1 MQHDDG
7 VHALAPAGIGDA
19 DDGALGHGRVI
30 ATRCLGVSDGLASD
44 VRHIAEASGV
54 GVALDR
60 VPVAVG
66 VARATGDDGVAAALG
81 GGEDYELLFA
91 APDPGRVEDAF
102 SAAGLTRPLAIG
114 RCTADAGERRLAD
127 GDLPEG
133 GWEHTW

>member
-1 MQHDDG
+1 MID
-7 VHALAPAGIGDA
+7 L
-19 DDGALGHGRVI
+19 
-30 ATRCLGVSDGLASD
+30 SDGLASD